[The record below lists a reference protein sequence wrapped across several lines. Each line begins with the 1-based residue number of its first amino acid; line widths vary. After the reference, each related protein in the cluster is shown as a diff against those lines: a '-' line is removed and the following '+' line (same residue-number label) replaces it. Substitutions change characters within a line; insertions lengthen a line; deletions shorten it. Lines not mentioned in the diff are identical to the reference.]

1 MLKAGL
7 LRREGASGL
16 QMADRQGRAGHAA
29 VAAAKATGRAIG
41 AKHAGL
47 GGGHALGQR
56 GVEAGHA
63 AVSEA
68 PVGVSSAHQTAARG
82 PAMALGVV
90 GRLGV
95 VHGLIAAREA
105 HGLGVALL
113 DLLRQQADLGAV
125 VALVVVAV
133 DRLPVVRLTDGLDVL
148 LQPLVGEEAARLRRG
163 RGRARQRAGALRDV
177 REELGR
183 LERIGLLLQKLVV
196 ESLILR
202 LLGLLL
208 LLTGGKLGLSPGEGR
223 ALSAGPQCGQLLRG
237 LSASAV
243 NVLAEAGQP
252 ARAAEALSV
261 LLLGQRSLLL
271 GCRRALPV
279 KLLPEAGLRR
289 GEAHALPVKLLAKR
303 GLLLGCGQAL
313 PVKLLPGPEAL
324 RVSLLADAQ
333 HLARRLLQGGAV
345 RLLGA
350 QVHALLLLRGR
361 QRLPVALVQDAG
373 VGLSVRQ
380 LLLLRKVR
388 GRQPGPVPAEGPG
401 LDRIAKLAGQ
411 GLLVLLIQDALSALQ
426 DRPDIGRHE
435 LADLL
440 PADLLGIHRSSAR
453 RRKPGSGHVVGLGAV
468 VALRGIASASLLR
481 GPEALSSL
489 PIERLGPSVGCA
501 HVVGPGGLQGRGSGV
516 RAVERSVSGLRAVAA
531 LSEAGHQGL
540 RGGLIVGR
548 GRLLRAHESACGLL
562 IVGLRLTGGG
572 VGVGDPGLLRG
583 GQRGHELAVVGLKG
597 LGGSLLRRGVD
608 GVITGQHF
616 GGDRNL
622 LC

>member
-1 MLKAGL
+1 MSRHEINRLLAVLAISDIGRLRRHIHGILHALRGAFLRGQVSSNGEMRYGQVRLRDIATATMRRATGLTAVQSARTGKRRVHLL
-7 LRREGASGL
+7 LRL
-16 QMADRQGRAGHAA
+16 QQRAH
-29 VAAAKATGRAIG
+29 IG
-41 AKHAGL
+41 ARQAR
-47 GGGHALGQR
+47 QR
-56 GVEAGHA
+56 WHTTAREFTAIRRVIGRLLVVNR
-63 AVSEA
+63 AVSRRQTDR
-68 PVGVSSAHQTAARG
+68 VGV
-82 PAMALGVV
+82 
-90 GRLGV
+90 
-95 VHGLIAAREA
+95 
-105 HGLGVALL
+105 LL
-113 DLLRQQADLGAV
+113 LHVLRDQADLRAR
-125 VALVVVAV
+125 VALVAVGV
-133 DRLPVVRLTDGLDVL
+133 DRLLVERLTDLLDVFL
-148 LQPLVGEEAARLRRG
+148 EPLVGEEAARLRRG

-183 LERIGLLLQKLVV
+183 LERIGLLLQELVV

-208 LLTGGKLGLSPGEGR
+208 LLTGGKLGLSPGHGCALR
-223 ALSAGPQCGQLLRG
+223 ARAQFSQLLRR
-237 LSASAV
+237 LRASAV
-243 NVLAEAGQP
+243 DALTKASQR
-252 ARAAEALSV
+252 ARTAEALSV
-261 LLLGQRSLLL
+261 LLLRQGRLLL
-271 GCRRALPV
+271 GIVHALPE

-516 RAVERSVSGLRAVAA
+516 RAVKRSVSGLRAVAA

-583 GQRGHELAVVGLKG
+583 GQRGH
-597 LGGSLLRRGVD
+597 
-608 GVITGQHF
+608 
-616 GGDRNL
+616 
-622 LC
+622 